1 MSQLIISVAPNG
13 ARKTKK
19 DHPNIPIA
27 PLELAKE
34 AKACAEAGAALFHLH
49 VRNEEDGHSLDVGRY
64 QAALDAIK
72 NEIGDN
78 LILQVTT
85 ESCNIYTPSE
95 QIAMVKALKPEAIS
109 VAIRELIP
117 DSSYLQQGKEFLAWV
132 YEQKIIPQFI
142 LYSPEEIQ
150 YFSELREQGVIP
162 AGNKYFLFVLGKK
175 HGPDVQSSYAT
186 PNDVAV
192 YVEAKEGYLQPEDS
206 WGICAFGAY
215 ENACMMEALRLGGHA
230 RIGFENNLVLE
241 NGSQA
246 ENNAALV
253 VQLQNSLANS
263 MTVKRQA
270 SHANDARQWLQRY
283 L

>member
-34 AKACAEAGAALFHLH
+34 AKACASAGAALFHLH
-49 VRNEEDGHSLDVGRY
+49 VRDEEDGHSLDVGRY
-64 QAALDAIK
+64 QAALAAIK
-72 NEIGDN
+72 NEIGDD

-85 ESCNIYTPSE
+85 ESCGIYTPE
-95 QIAMVKALKPEAIS
+95 QQIAMVKALEPEAIS

-117 DSSYLQQGKEFLAWV
+117 DSSYIQQGKEFLAWV
-132 YEQKIIPQFI
+132 YEKKIIPQFI
-142 LYSPEEIQ
+142 LYSPEEIK
-150 YFSELREQGVIP
+150 YFSELRAQGVIP
-162 AGNKYFLFVLGKK
+162 PGNKYFLFVLGKK

-186 PNDVAV
+186 PSDVAV
-192 YVEAKEGYLQPEDS
+192 YVQAKEQYLEVDDI
-206 WGICAFGAY
+206 WGICAFGAF
-215 ENACMMEALRLGGHA
+215 ENACMLEALRLGGHA

-241 NGSQA
+241 DGNKA

-253 VQLQNSLANS
+253 TQLRSSLAQS
-263 MTVKRQA
+263 QASGRQA
-270 SHANDARQWLQRY
+270 SNSHDARQLLKRC